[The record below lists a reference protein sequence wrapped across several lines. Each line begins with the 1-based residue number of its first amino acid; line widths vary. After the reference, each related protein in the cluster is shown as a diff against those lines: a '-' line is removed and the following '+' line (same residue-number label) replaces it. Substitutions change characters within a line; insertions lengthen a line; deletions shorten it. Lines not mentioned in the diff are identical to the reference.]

1 MSDSGK
7 SMDYI
12 IKRTVSVVL
21 AAILLFACVC
31 PVYAAPSAR
40 GTVFYIDSINGN
52 DETGDG
58 LSPGTAWKTVPVT
71 DIALQPG
78 DKVLFRRSGTYEC
91 TLTMW
96 YSSGTAEAPIVFSAY
111 GEGEKPLLYTEKNT
125 EVLRFFDCSYVT
137 VSDLEITAH
146 NGGGIWIDTPSRASE
161 GITLDNL
168 SIHDIQNYEV
178 TSRDG
183 LNAGAAVARACVMVK
198 GLPARSLYPVNGF
211 TVTNCEMYDC
221 GNGIS
226 LWGAFDT
233 QKGNPWN
240 DDELS
245 DLDPVYNERALV
257 KDCYFHD
264 MDAEAIIIGICDGA
278 LMTHCRAID
287 CCQGEGVDENGEILY
302 FTAAAWFWGSEN
314 STIEYCEI
322 AGQKNVGDGMTVDFD
337 SQTNHCTYQYI
348 YSHDNVRFVV
358 NNAKTS
364 PQKGNVVRYCLSV
377 NDNKGRNA
385 LTGGPGETGLMF
397 YNNTIINSQRFDIDS
412 IFDSYFVNNIIVFE
426 DGYRLNPELNPA
438 SYRGSVIKGNCYYN
452 CVSGLITGTKFNTV
466 PGFSGTDYA
475 DPESFT
481 LSKDSPLIGSGYAI
495 EDDCELDFFGNKIE
509 SRSIGCYCGEGTDAP
524 YKREN
529 IFEKIGRFFLNVFQM
544 IRNAFEG
551 KK

>member
-1 MSDSGK
+1 MK
-7 SMDYI
+7 KVI
-12 IKRTVSVVL
+12 CIVL
-21 AAILLFACVC
+21 CVILAVISAAPMA
-31 PVYAAPSAR
+31 YAAVPVGKAY
-40 GTVFYIDSINGN
+40 YIDSINGS

-58 LSPGTAWKTVPVT
+58 LSPKTAWKTVPVT
-71 DIALQPG
+71 DVALQAG
-78 DKVLFRRSGTYEC
+78 DQVLFRRGGTYEC

-96 YSSGTAEAPIVFSAY
+96 NSSGTKDAPIKISAF
-111 GEGEKPLLYTEKNT
+111 GEGEKPLLYTDKNT
-125 EVLRFFDCSYVT
+125 EVLRLFDCSYVT

-146 NGGGIWIDTPSRASE
+146 NGGGIWINTASCASE

-168 SIHDIQNYEV
+168 TIHDIQNYKV
-178 TSRDG
+178 TARDG
-183 LNAGAAVARACVMVK
+183 LHAGAAVARACVMVK
-198 GLPARSLYPVNGF
+198 GLPASSLYPVNGL

-226 LWGAFDT
+226 LWGAFD
-233 QKGNPWN
+233 QSKGSPFN
-240 DDELS
+240 DDELK
-245 DLDPVYNERALV
+245 DCGPVYNERALI

-287 CCQGEGVDENGEILY
+287 CCQGEGVDENGKILY

-337 SQTNHCTYQYI
+337 SQSNHCTYQYI

-364 PQKGNVVRYCLSV
+364 PQVGNVVRYCLSV
-377 NDNKGRNA
+377 NDGEGRNA

-397 YNNTIINSQRFDIDS
+397 YNNTIINSQRFDIDCLY
-412 IFDSYFVNNIIVFE
+412 DSYFVNNIIVFQ
-426 DGYRLNPELNPA
+426 DGFRMNPELNA
-438 SYRGSVIKGNCYYN
+438 SSYKGSMIKNNCYYN
-452 CVSGLITGTKFNTV
+452 CISVPFTGARFNTI
-466 PGFSGTDYA
+466 PGFSGTDET
-475 DPESFT
+475 DISSFM
-481 LSKDSPLIGSGYAI
+481 LSKDSPLIGKGYVLDT
-495 EDDCELDFFGNKIE
+495 DDCTRDFFGKEITSCN
-509 SRSIGCYCGEGTDAP
+509 IGCYGGEGTESP

-529 IFEKIGRFFLNVFQM
+529 IFAKIARFFRTIFNMLKNL
-544 IRNAFEG
+544 IEG